1 MTYIFT
7 SAQMKTTVENRSLT
21 TASGLNENQ
30 RTATVMYG
38 LRALGIE
45 IKGDDIS
52 HYYRPGTG
60 FTEKGLRAIVPL
72 LAKGNYFAN
81 PRNLNVFSEVVKLD
95 IAGKFRSGEISKSPD
110 NDPASIYQSP
120 DNLVPFLIGDTL
132 GKDVALAK
140 MAYMALGI
148 MDYQTFTEKCGSNWT
163 FYSTPEQKA
172 TKDFQQQF
180 NVKLEENDQPGRLG
194 KKTVSA
200 IVEALEGE
208 RTRLYQGI

>member
-7 SAQMKTTVENRSLT
+7 SAQMKTTVENRPLA

-30 RTATVMYG
+30 RAATVMYG

-60 FTEKGLRAIVPL
+60 FTEKGLREIVPL

-95 IAGKFRSGEISKSPD
+95 IANKLKSGEIAKSPD
-110 NDPASIYQSP
+110 KDPASIYQTPANIIPFILP
-120 DNLVPFLIGDTL
+120 DAL

-140 MAYMALGI
+140 MAYMALGV
-148 MDYQTFTEKCGSNWT
+148 MDHKTFTEKCGSDWT
-163 FYSTPEQKA
+163 YYSTQEQSA

-180 NVKLEENDQPGRLG
+180 RVKLEENDQPGRLG

-200 IVEALEGE
+200 IVEALEGK
-208 RTRLYQGI
+208 RPRVYQGI